1 MSLLADV
8 NPNSVRDRLWI
19 WGNEPKNQDA
29 SWNLPGISRMTAV
42 EGALYLGVP
51 NVVMVSHA
59 GLPAPPLDRDAIAMR
74 PLKRVVWSIVH
85 SGGVTSGE
93 ETEHIFDIAA
103 RFPNFTG
110 FILDDF
116 FRRKEDGS
124 WEASL
129 TLDELR
135 AIRERLTLPDRTLD
149 LWAVH
154 YTHQFDLPVEQHL
167 ALCDKLHFWT
177 WHAAELPDLEDN
189 FARLEQLCPDMPK
202 VQGLYMWDFGERQ
215 PMPVDMMQHQCELG
229 LKWLQEGR
237 IEGMAFIASC
247 VADLE
252 LDAVEWTR
260 EWIADVADSPIQT
273 M

>member
-19 WGNEPKNQDA
+19 WGNEANNQDA
-29 SWNLPGISRMTAV
+29 AWNLPGVSRMTAV
-42 EGALYLGVP
+42 EAAAYLGVP
-51 NVVMVSHA
+51 NVVMVSHR
-59 GLPAPPLDRDAIAMR
+59 GLPAPPLDRHAIAMR

-85 SGGVTSGE
+85 SGGVTSSE
-93 ETEHIFDIAA
+93 ETQHIFDIAA

-116 FRRKEDGS
+116 FHRTEDGS
-124 WEASL
+124 WKASL

-135 AIRERLTLPDRTLD
+135 AVRERLQLSDRTLD

-167 ALCDKLHFWT
+167 ALCDRINFWT
-177 WHAAELPDLEDN
+177 SNAAELPELEHN
-189 FARLEQLCPDMPK
+189 FAHLEQLYPDIPK
-202 VQGLYMWDFGERQ
+202 IQGLYMWDFGEKQ

-237 IEGMAFIASC
+237 IEGMLFIASC

-260 EWIADVADSPIQT
+260 EWIAEVGDRPIQS